1 MIRIVFLWHMHQPF
15 YKDLVTGQYRL
26 PWVRMHGLKDYYGMV
41 KLLDEF
47 PQIHQTF
54 NMVPSLVAQLQ
65 DYVDGG
71 ASDPFLHLAAKPADD
86 LNEDERRFALE
97 YLFHANQIHM
107 IGRYPRYQELFRMAG
122 SGALDI
128 TPSLKTYRNQDFT
141 DLQVLSQ
148 LAWFDEFFL
157 EQPELQSLVKK
168 GKDYSLDDQRFVME
182 KQREI
187 LAAVMPAYARAA
199 QRGGIEV
206 SCSPYYHPILPLLC
220 DTDMGRVSTAG
231 LPLPKHRFARPE
243 DAREQLRRGIEL
255 HERVFGVRPQGV
267 WPSEGSVSDEVM
279 RIGHELGIQ
288 WMATDEGVLGRSTG
302 YYFDRA
308 SESVLTPESAA
319 RLYNIYR
326 FEQNDTRMHLIFRD
340 HSLSDLIGFVYSG
353 MEPNAAAQHFI
364 GKIKASAA
372 SVTGAGRDAVVPVI
386 LDGENAW
393 EYFPR
398 SGREFLRRLY
408 RAIQDDSQLECVT
421 VSEAIARHDQNG
433 FGRLERLVPGSW
445 INSNF
450 NVWIGAPED
459 NRAWDYLYA
468 ARELYEHRASRVP
481 EEKRKL
487 AFEELLIAEGSDWNW
502 WYGPEHSSAND
513 RDFDELYRKHLSNVY
528 VALGENPPDYLAHPI
543 AGGMP
548 AAKFTEQ
555 VAYIHPRID
564 GKTVGYFDWLGA
576 AEFVAP
582 RRGAAMHGKKFILD
596 RVYAGIDDKNLY
608 CRLDFAQEASN
619 RRDED
624 PVSAAQGD
632 FEVHLLIETHGVDRA
647 PGEKLRV
654 VAEAAK
660 GKLESFSA
668 RMLDQN
674 GEVSGFPDQRSKV
687 SVSLEK
693 VCEFRVPLALLDAK
707 VGGALRLRLGF
718 WQDGLPMDAL
728 PSEGAIELQVRSE
741 EDMMAMASESWKV

>member
-47 PQIHQTF
+47 PHIHQTF

-71 ASDPFLHLAAKPADD
+71 ASDPFLQLASKPADD
-86 LNEDERRFALE
+86 LNDDERRFALE

-107 IGRYPRYQELFRMAG
+107 IGRYPRYQELFRLAG
-122 SGALDI
+122 SGSPEVA
-128 TPSLKTYRNQDFT
+128 PGLKTYRKQDFT

-157 EQPELQSLVKK
+157 EQPDLQALAKK
-168 GKDYSLDDQRFVME
+168 GRDYSLEDQRFVME

-187 LAAVMPAYARAA
+187 LAAVMPAYAAAA

-206 SCSPYYHPILPLLC
+206 SCSPFYHPILPLLC
-220 DTDMGRVSTAG
+220 DTDMGRVSTPG
-231 LPLPKHRFARPE
+231 LSLPKHRFQRPE
-243 DAREQLRRGIEL
+243 DAREQLRRGIEM

-279 RIGHELGIQ
+279 KIGHELGIQ

-302 YYFDRA
+302 YYFDRG
-308 SESVLTPESAA
+308 SESVLTPDSAQ

-353 MEPNAAAQHFI
+353 MEANAAAQHFI

-372 SVTGAGRDAVVPVI
+372 AVIGAGRDAVVPVI

-393 EYFPR
+393 EYFPG

-408 RAIQDDSQLECVT
+408 SAIQHDPGLECVS
-421 VSEAIARHDQNG
+421 VAEAISRHDQNH
-433 FGRLERLVPGSW
+433 FGRLEKLVPGSW

-459 NRAWDYLYA
+459 NRAWDYLHA
-468 ARELYEHRASRVP
+468 ARELYEHRASRVSP
-481 EEKRKL
+481 EKRQL
-487 AFEELLIAEGSDWNW
+487 AFEELMIAEGSDWNW

-528 VALGENPPDYLAHPI
+528 GALGEPPPDYLAQPI

-564 GKTVGYFDWLGA
+564 GQTVGYFDWLGA

-596 RVYAGIDDKNLY
+596 RVFAGIDEKNLY
-608 CRLDFAQEASN
+608 CRLDFAHEASN
-619 RRDED
+619 RRDGD

-632 FEVHLLIETHGVDRA
+632 FEVHLLIETQAPDRS

-654 VAEAAK
+654 VAEAGD
-660 GKLESFSA
+660 GKLKNVSA
-668 RMLDQN
+668 RTLDET
-674 GEVSGFPDQRSKV
+674 GDVAGFPDQRSKV
-687 SVSLEK
+687 AVSLGK
-693 VCEFRVPLALLDAK
+693 VCEFRVPLGLLDAK

-718 WQDGLPMDAL
+718 WQDGLPIDGL
-728 PSEGAIELQVRSE
+728 PSEGAIELQVRTE
-741 EDMMAMASESWKV
+741 EDMAEMASESWKV

>member
-15 YKDLVTGQYRL
+15 YKDLVTGHYRL

-65 DYVDGG
+65 DYVQGG
-71 ASDPFLHLAAKPADD
+71 ASDPFLSLAAKPA
-86 LNEDERRFALE
+86 NELSEEEQRFALE
-97 YLFHANQIHM
+97 YLFHANQVHM
-107 IGRYPRYQELFRMAG
+107 IGRYPRYNELFRMAG
-122 SGALDI
+122 SGGDVSAG
-128 TPSLKTYRNQDFT
+128 LKAYCKQDYT

-157 EQPELQSLVKK
+157 AQPDVQALAKK
-168 GKDYSLDDQRFVME
+168 GRDFSLEDQAFVMK
-182 KQREI
+182 KQTEI
-187 LAAVMPAYARAA
+187 LAAVMPAYASAA

-220 DTDMGRVSTAG
+220 DTDKGRESTPG
-231 LPLPKHRFARPE
+231 LPLPKQRFQHPE
-243 DAREQLRRGIEL
+243 DAREQLRRGMEL
-255 HERVFGVRPQGV
+255 HEKVFGVRPKGV
-267 WPSEGSVSDEVM
+267 WPSEGSVSDDVM
-279 RIGHELGIQ
+279 AIGHQLGVQ
-288 WMATDEGVLGRSTG
+288 WMATDEGVLGRSTD

-308 SESVLTPESAA
+308 GESVLTPDSAE

-326 FEQNDTRMHLIFRD
+326 FEQNDTRMHMIFRD

-353 MEPNAAAQHFI
+353 MNPHDSTQHFL

-372 SVTGAGRDAVVPVI
+372 DLTNSGRDAVVPVI

-393 EYFPR
+393 EYFPG

-408 RAIQDDSQLECVT
+408 SAIQVDPQLECVT
-421 VSEAIARHDQNG
+421 VSEAIERHDPNR
-433 FGRLERLVPGSW
+433 FGKLTHLVPGSW

-459 NRAWDYLYA
+459 NLAWDYLHA
-468 ARELYEHRASRVP
+468 ARELYEHRASRAP
-481 EEKRKL
+481 EDKRKL
-487 AFEELLIAEGSDWNW
+487 AFEELMIAEGSDWNW
-502 WYGPEHSSAND
+502 WYGPEHHSAND

-528 VALGENPPDYLAHPI
+528 VALGENPPDYLSRPI
-543 AGGMP
+543 AGGLP

-555 VAYIHPRID
+555 VAFIHPRID

-582 RRGAAMHGKKFILD
+582 RSGAAMHGKKFVLD
-596 RVYAGIDDKNLY
+596 KLYAGIDDKNLY
-608 CRLDFAQEASN
+608 CRVDFVALAAKDGNGSS
-619 RRDED
+619 RDH
-624 PVSAAQGD
+624 SRGD
-632 FEVHLLIETHGVDRA
+632 FEVQLQIEALGNGNA
-647 PGEKLRV
+647 EGEKLRV
-654 VAEAAK
+654 VAQAK
-660 GKLESFSA
+660 GGKLAGHSA
-668 RMLDQN
+668 RILDEN
-674 GEVSGFPDQRSKV
+674 RELSGFPDQRSKV

-693 VCEFRVPLALLDAK
+693 VCEFRVPLALLNAK
-707 VGGALRLRLGF
+707 VGDALRLRVNY
-718 WQDGLPMDAL
+718 WQDGLPIDSL
-728 PSEGAIELQVRSE
+728 PPEGAIELKVRSE
-741 EDMMAMASESWKV
+741 EEMAAVASESWKV